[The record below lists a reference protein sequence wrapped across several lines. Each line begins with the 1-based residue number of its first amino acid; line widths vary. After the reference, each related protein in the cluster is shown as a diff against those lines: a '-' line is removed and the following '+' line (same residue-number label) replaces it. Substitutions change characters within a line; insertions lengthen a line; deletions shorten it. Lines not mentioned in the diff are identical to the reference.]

1 MQDELD
7 ADHGDLNIEIL
18 GINGL
23 NNHLGNGLAT
33 ATVDVPWLQD
43 VDSDNDGQSDVWGN
57 LLAYDWRD
65 VVILDS
71 ENEVV
76 SVYNLTQNGLED
88 SENYEE
94 LKNIFISAAD
104 TEEPLNPW
112 HNYDQPLDVNDD
124 SFISPIDALFVLNEL
139 NTVGPHELDPTQ
151 MPTHYLDSNDDG
163 FVSPIDALLVI
174 NHLNLESQ
182 EDNSVAAI
190 PLTSQLEED
199 RSTQESKVGLSP
211 ALVDDVLS
219 DEVESGPVVLDLVA
233 ETERA
238 ESRDLI
244 LLVSTDSV
252 STDSTEDLLNS
263 I

>member
-23 NNHLGNGLAT
+23 NNQLGNGLAT
-33 ATVDVPWLQD
+33 ATVDIPWLQD

-57 LLAYDWRD
+57 LLAYEWRD

-76 SVYNLTQNGLED
+76 SVYNLTENGLQD
-88 SENYEE
+88 SDNYEE
-94 LKNIFISAAD
+94 LKSLFISAAD
-104 TEEPLNPW
+104 TEEPLNSW
-112 HNYDQPLDVNDD
+112 HNYEEPLDVNDD
-124 SFISPIDALFVLNEL
+124 TFISPIDALFVLNEL
-139 NTVGPHELDPTQ
+139 NSVGPHELDPTATA
-151 MPTHYLDSNDDG
+151 THYLDSNDDG

-174 NHLNLESQ
+174 NYLNLESQ
-182 EDNSVAAI
+182 EDNSAAAI
-190 PLTSQLEED
+190 PLPSQLEED
-199 RSTQESKVGLSP
+199 RSTQESDVGLSP

-219 DEVESGPVVLDLVA
+219 DEDEGGPIVLDLVA

-238 ESRDLI
+238 ESRELI
-244 LLVSTDSV
+244 PSV
-252 STDSTEDLLNS
+252 SDDSTEDLLNS